1 MLSVNKEIWL
11 WRFVGIFSLALCTLN
26 LSVLMHAGKS
36 PTNPLEKNKENFIQQ
51 ARRKAVREDHSTT
64 TKNVNTRQAQ
74 HPTAKEK
81 VLSIKDEK
89 KPGTKEIAESVA
101 KLPFLGVHNIKTFF
115 KPDQVILVGKKRS
128 IGAYLVIGVP
138 TVKRSKAYYLLETIE
153 SLINGLSKSEQS
165 EVVIVIFVADFDSEF
180 RIRVKTDVL
189 NKFPSEV
196 ESGLIQCI
204 IAPQGYYP
212 SMKKLP
218 LLHGD
223 SAQRVI
229 WRSKQSL
236 DYSFL
241 YFHCADLGQY
251 FLQLE
256 DDVLA
261 EDRYLPKIKG
271 FINSRTSK
279 WSTLEFGAR
288 GFIGMMYET
297 KHLASLAKYCRMNY
311 FLMPV
316 DWLFRV
322 FNDMWLY
329 GNERGNVHKPPIFTH
344 IGTYSSLDG
353 QVRNIYDKM
362 GNIALPKTQRVHKDA
377 NNPKAIVE
385 SSIVQYVANY
395 SIEKAYTGGSFWG
408 KTIIV
413 GDYIRIAFGKTV
425 KLQRFV
431 VISGSVTYPTDAL
444 ENSEVFVCAAPSGV
458 CDAYKSIFKAFD
470 KATVD
475 TGNVSIGYP
484 IKCIKLVINTVRKDK
499 HGVSKWLLI
508 REIDV
513 WTK

>member
-1 MLSVNKEIWL
+1 M
-11 WRFVGIFSLALCTLN
+11 
-26 LSVLMHAGKS
+26 
-36 PTNPLEKNKENFIQQ
+36 
-51 ARRKAVREDHSTT
+51 
-64 TKNVNTRQAQ
+64 
-74 HPTAKEK
+74 
-81 VLSIKDEK
+81 
-89 KPGTKEIAESVA
+89 
-101 KLPFLGVHNIKTFF
+101 
-115 KPDQVILVGKKRS
+115 
-128 IGAYLVIGVP
+128 IGVP
-138 TVKRSKAYYLLETIE
+138 TVKRSKAYYLLDTIE
-153 SLINGLSKSEQS
+153 SLIKGLSKIEQS
-165 EVVIVIFVADFDSEF
+165 EVVIVIFVADFHSEF
-180 RIRVKTDVL
+180 RSKVKTDVL
-189 NKFPSEV
+189 NRFPSEV

-212 SMKKLP
+212 SMKNLP

-241 YFHCADLGQY
+241 YFHCATLGQY

-261 EDRYLPKIKG
+261 EDRYLPKIKS

-329 GNERGNVHKPPIFTH
+329 GNDRSNAHKPPIFTH

-353 QVRNIYDKM
+353 QVRSLYDKM
-362 GNIALPKTQRVHKDA
+362 GGIVLPKSQRVHKDA
-377 NNPKAIVE
+377 DNPKAIVD
-385 SSIVQYVANY
+385 SSIVNYFGNY
-395 SIEKAYTGGSFWG
+395 SIEKAYTGGNFWG
-408 KTIIV
+408 KRIV
-413 GDYIRIAFGKTV
+413 VSDYIRITFGKAV
-425 KLQRFV
+425 ILKRFV
-431 VISGSVTYPTDAL
+431 VISGSAIYPADTL
-444 ENSEVFVCAAPSGV
+444 GNSEVFVSAAPGGM
-458 CDAYKSIFKAFD
+458 CDAYKSIFKAVD

-475 TGNVSIGYP
+475 TGIVNIGYN
-484 IKCIKLVINTVRKDK
+484 IKCTKLVIDTVRKDK
-499 HGVSKWLLI
+499 NGVSKWLLI
-508 REIDV
+508 SEIDV